1 MSGLEGMTQV
11 TFDRQHEGF
20 PAGQI
25 AHIKTQKA
33 AVLTASGGAHMTTE
47 AELGAFSR
55 KKDRKGPTAD
65 DTMPLLVQ
73 SWVGHRP
80 GDRLRL
86 PRVDAL
92 RHIKAGRA
100 ILDPDPPAWQA
111 PRPSA
116 IIRAEREEHAAA
128 SGRGKKAAR
137 AEAEKAKGRRGR
149 RGVNAEAEVGETK

>member
-1 MSGLEGMTQV
+1 MNGLEGTTQV
-11 TFDRQHEGF
+11 TFDRQCGSF
-20 PAGQI
+20 PAGGI

-47 AELGAFSR
+47 AELKAFSR
-55 KKDRKGPTAD
+55 KKDRTGPVEG

-73 SWVGHRP
+73 GWVGHRP

-92 RHIKAGRA
+92 RHIEAGRA
-100 ILDPDPPAWQA
+100 ILDPDPPSWQR
-111 PRPSA
+111 PRESA
-116 IIRAEREEHAAA
+116 VIRAERAEHAAA

-137 AEAEKAKGRRGR
+137 AEADKAKGRRGR
-149 RGVNAEAEVGETK
+149 RGVNAEAEVEETK